1 MQRMMTTHYTVQQAA
16 EITHVS
22 AFTLRFYERI
32 GLLHVG
38 CAQNGH
44 RRYSDEDLGWVRF
57 ILLLRATGMSLPQIA
72 IFMQLEKDGQ
82 TTIDKRRHLL
92 EAHRTDLSQHIAEL
106 QSHLAALDTKI
117 EYYRTTTSTICD
129 CVQTEPKA

>member
-1 MQRMMTTHYTVQQAA
+1 MSRHYTVQQAA
-16 EITHVS
+16 EITQVS

-38 CAQNGH
+38 RAQNGH
-44 RRYSDEDLGWVRF
+44 RRYKDEDLGWVRF

-82 TTIDKRRHLL
+82 STIDKRQHMLA
-92 EAHRTDLSQHIAEL
+92 AHRHDLNQHITEL
-106 QSHLAALDTKI
+106 QSHLAALDAKI
-117 EYYRTTTSTICD
+117 EYYQTTTSERCD
-129 CVQTEPKA
+129 CVRAELQVTS